1 MCDLILI
8 CCVMGN
14 NFHETRQYFRYFF
27 GSARQM
33 QFFEAQHEQI
43 TAITISNQHDHDMDR
58 SVIIVRSSSFVCH
71 LIPWRS
77 LPIVV
82 IVVRAASLWGDLLGG
97 NVK

>member
-8 CCVMGN
+8 CWVMGN
-14 NFHETRQYFRYFF
+14 NFHETRQAFRYFF

-58 SVIIVRSSSFVCH
+58 SVIICH